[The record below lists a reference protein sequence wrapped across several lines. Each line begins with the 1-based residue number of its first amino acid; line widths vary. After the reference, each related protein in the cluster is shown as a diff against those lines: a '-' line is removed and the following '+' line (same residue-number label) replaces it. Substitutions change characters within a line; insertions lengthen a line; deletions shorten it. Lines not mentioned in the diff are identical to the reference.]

1 MATERPTFQ
10 AVLKWDEEQCRD
22 FLASMRWPNGVHCP
36 KCSSMEEPYTIQR
49 RSSSKNLVRSLYK
62 CRACRRQ
69 FSATVGTIFEDS
81 HIPLNKWL
89 AALFP
94 DDIQQER
101 HFRPPA
107 IPPIGPGLLPYWL
120 VHGTQN

>member
-1 MATERPTFQ
+1 MATERLTFQ

-36 KCSSMEEPYTIQR
+36 KCNSTEEPYTIQR
-49 RSSSKNLVRSLYK
+49 RASSKNVVRSLYK

-89 AALFP
+89 AALFLMVSSKKSLS
-94 DDIQQER
+94 
-101 HFRPPA
+101 HK
-107 IPPIGPGLLPYWL
+107 
-120 VHGTQN
+120 